1 MSKPSKPSFMLAT
14 AFLGSVGSLTTQAA
28 APATVGA
35 SLPLPTPPF
44 GGTVGETYKTSK
56 SDFPQPVTPPKDAP
70 NVLVI
75 LIDDLGFAGTSA
87 YGGLTP
93 TPNFDRLA
101 EQGVRYNEMHNT
113 ALCSPTRAALLS
125 GRNHHQ
131 VGMGGI
137 TEGATGFPGYNSVWE
152 DNNAAIGQ
160 VLKDHG
166 YTTAAFG
173 KWHDTPDWETSSAG
187 PFDRWPTGK
196 GFGYFYGFQGGET
209 SQFYP
214 QLFENTVPVE
224 PSKTPEQGYSF
235 NEDLADH
242 AINWLREQQ
251 SVAPKKPWFVY
262 YAPGAM
268 HAPHQVP
275 ASYIEPFKGKF
286 DMGWDS
292 YREMVFA
299 QQKKLGIVPASAKL
313 TPRPAELPAWD
324 TLSDDQKRL
333 YSRQMEVFAGF
344 LTQTDEQV
352 GRVLDA
358 VAKSPNA
365 DNTLVMLALGDNG
378 ASAEG
383 GLDGTVNN
391 MATQNGIPDNVPN
404 MLKVIDEI
412 GSPKHE
418 NHFSVGWAWAVD
430 TPFQWTKQVAS
441 HFGGT
446 RSGFTVSWPARIT
459 AHGEVRNQWHH
470 MIDVAPTI
478 YEAAG
483 IKMPETFN
491 GQKQVPLAGVSMLYS
506 FNDAKAS
513 TRHTTQYFEIMGNR
527 AIYHDGWVAAARH
540 GLPWEL
546 LGRKGDFENDK
557 WELYDLS
564 KDFSQADDLA
574 AKNPAKLKQLQAL
587 FESEARK
594 YNVLP
599 LDDRFVERGN
609 VPDRP
614 SLSRGRDQFTFYPG
628 TVRVPEGTAPNVKAR
643 SHTVTA
649 VFEADAKTEGV
660 IVAQGGSAGYTLFV
674 KDGYLVYENNFFGK
688 ERDQIKSP
696 EKLPAGKVVAE
707 FQYTHEDKTFGGGGT
722 GVLLINGKEVG
733 RARFAHVP
741 PIRYSAT
748 ESFDIGRDTG
758 EAVSN
763 DYEGPF
769 PFTGT
774 LEKVDINI
782 QPQQLSA
789 EAQEKTKKLERDAA
803 IATQ

>member
-1 MSKPSKPSFMLAT
+1 VLLAT
-14 AFLGSVGSLTTQAA
+14 ALLGSVGTMTSQAA
-28 APATVGA
+28 PSTSAGA

-44 GGTVGETYKTSK
+44 GGTIGETYKTSK
-56 SDFPQPVTPPKDAP
+56 SDFPQPVTPAKDAP

-101 EQGVRYNEMHNT
+101 EQGLRYNEMHNT

-173 KWHDTPDWETSSAG
+173 KWHDTPDWETSVAG

-224 PSKTPEQGYSF
+224 PSKTPAQGYSF

-313 TPRPAELPAWD
+313 TARPAELPAWD

-365 DNTLVMLALGDNG
+365 DNTLILLALGDNG

-383 GLDGTVNN
+383 GLNGTINN
-391 MATQNGIPDNVPN
+391 MATQNGIPDNVPD
-404 MLKVIDEI
+404 MLKVIDEL

-446 RSGFTVSWPARIT
+446 RSGFTVSWPARIK

-470 MIDVAPTI
+470 VIDVAPTI

-483 IKMPETFN
+483 IKMPDTLN
-491 GQKQVPLAGVSMLYS
+491 GQKQVPLPGVSMLYS
-506 FNDAKAS
+506 FNDAKAP

-574 AKNPAKLKQLQAL
+574 AKDPAKLKQLQAL
-587 FESEARK
+587 FESEAKK

-599 LDDRFVERGN
+599 LDDRFAERGN

-614 SLSRGRDQFTFYPG
+614 SLSRGREQFTFYPG

-643 SHTVTA
+643 SHTVEAT
-649 VFEADAKTEGV
+649 FEVDAKTEGV

-674 KDGYLVYENNFFGK
+674 KDGQLVYENNFFGK
-688 ERDQIKSP
+688 ERDQLKSP
-696 EKLPAGKVVAE
+696 EKLPAGKVVAK

-722 GVLLINGKEVG
+722 GVLMVNGKEVA

-774 LEKVDINI
+774 LEKVDITI
-782 QPQQLSA
+782 QPQQLNA
-789 EAQEKTKKLERDAA
+789 DAQQKTNELEHEAAL
-803 IATQ
+803 ATQ